1 MTFLDIVFIP
11 IQFAFN
17 LLDSVKIEGASI
29 LVILAALSVMM
40 MIIMALVPTATNGM
54 GLIFSSLHRSD
65 SVSGVISSGRRDRK
79 S

>member
-65 SVSGVISSGRRDRK
+65 SVSGESSSGRRDRK